1 METRNPFDTRPI
13 TNHQYT
19 NHQYTTMDRPYI
31 YYDFTLSLC
40 SQCLRRIDA
49 KVVFENDK
57 VWMLKR
63 CPKHGP
69 EKVLIADDVDYYR
82 STRNY
87 AKRSEMPRR
96 FNTQTHFGCPYD
108 CGLCPDHEQHSCLT
122 IVEVTDRCN
131 LACPTCYAESSPHH
145 GRHRTLEEIE
155 MMLDLV
161 VANEGEPDVVQI
173 SGGEPTIHPQFF
185 EILDI
190 AKTKPIRHLM
200 VNTNGIRIAKDP
212 GFAERLA
219 MYAPDFE
226 VYLQFDSFQPHV
238 LESLRGENL
247 LETKMK
253 ALENLNRVNLST
265 TLVMTLQKGLNDG
278 EIGKILDFALQQK
291 CVRGVTF
298 QPTQVAGRTDGFDP
312 ASDRI
317 TLTQVRKEILRQA
330 PVFQPEDIIPVP
342 CNPDALAM
350 AYALKIDGQVFPLT
364 RFINPQDI
372 LDNSRNTIVYEQ
384 DERLQQH
391 MVQLFSTGNSVEC
404 ATNELNQSLMCCL
417 PQVNAPNLGYE
428 NLFRIIIMRFI
439 DAYDFDVRSIKKSCV
454 HIVSLDDKKIIP
466 FETMNLFYRDPM
478 KRAYLEKLRG
488 EEVAIF

>member
-1 METRNPFDTRPI
+1 
-13 TNHQYT
+13 
-19 NHQYTTMDRPYI
+19 MDRPYI

-63 CPKHGP
+63 CPTHGP

-364 RFINPQDI
+364 RFINPQEI